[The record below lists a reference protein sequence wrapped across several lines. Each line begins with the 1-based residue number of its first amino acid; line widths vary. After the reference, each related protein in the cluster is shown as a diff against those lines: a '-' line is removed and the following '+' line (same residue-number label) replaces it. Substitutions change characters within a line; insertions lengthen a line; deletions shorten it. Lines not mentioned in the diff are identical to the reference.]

1 MDWEMVEGNYDYS
14 RYSGLLLNK
23 RDGVMTITLSNPGR
37 RNATTPVISNE
48 LTTIWDDVWQDD
60 EVKVIILQGEG
71 KDFCA
76 GADTNRLAKQG
87 DVPSPLF
94 GMTRKAKK
102 HAMSIIDCEKPVIAK
117 VRGHAYG
124 VGLTL
129 ALAADLVY
137 ASEDARFCDPHV
149 KLGMVAGDGGVLLWP
164 AMGAFR
170 RAKEALL
177 LGEAISA
184 ADAMEL
190 GLINRVLPDD
200 QLDEHVA
207 SIARRLCDMP
217 SHAVNYTKVSL
228 NVALKQMTGAAFET
242 SIAYQAYSMKMGDF
256 KEATKAFAEKRK
268 GNFEGK

>member
-1 MDWEMVEGNYDYS
+1 MIEGSYDYS
-14 RYSGLLLNK
+14 RYSGLLLEK

-37 RNATTPVISNE
+37 RNATTPEISME

-60 EVKVIILQGEG
+60 DVKVIVLQGEG

-76 GADTNRLAKQG
+76 GADTGRLKTREDA
-87 DVPSPLF
+87 PSPLF
-94 GMTRKAKK
+94 EMTRKAKK
-102 HAMSIIDCEKPVIAK
+102 HALRIIDCEKPVIAK
-117 VRGHAYG
+117 VRGVAYG
-124 VGLTL
+124 IGLTL

-177 LGEAISA
+177 LGETVSA
-184 ADAMEL
+184 MDALEI

-200 QLDEHVA
+200 QLDDHVA
-207 SIARRLCDMP
+207 TIARRLCDMP
-217 SHAVNYTKVSL
+217 SHAVNYTKASL

-242 SIAYQAYSMKMGDF
+242 SVAYQAYSMKTDDF
-256 KEATKAFAEKRK
+256 KEATKAFVEKRK
-268 GNFEGK
+268 GDFKGR